1 MQKFGQHAG
10 FAVPLDRVNVDT
22 DQIIPKQFLKSIKRT
37 GFGDFLFDA
46 WRFNDAGDLGMTP
59 NERDINRAFVLNEP
73 KYQGATILI
82 AGENFGCGS
91 SREHAVWALQE
102 YGFAVVIAPSFADI
116 FYGNC
121 FKNGLLPVVL
131 KGKEIELL
139 IEYAKSI
146 TDISID
152 LAAQTVDAAGMRFQF
167 DIAPGLK
174 QKMLDGM
181 DDITATLAERS
192 LIEAFETI
200 HRERQPWLFRS

>member
-1 MQKFGQHAG
+1 MQMVA
-10 FAVPLDRVNVDT
+10 RVEGVKGKAIVLRGNDIDT
-22 DQIIPKQFLKSIKRT
+22 DRIIPARYLRAISFEGLERY
-37 GFGDFLFDA
+37 LFEDDRA
-46 WRFNDAGDLGMTP
+46 QVEARSAEVHPFSDSRYLGSTVL
-59 NERDINRAFVLNEP
+59 FV
-73 KYQGATILI
+73 GR
-82 AGENFGCGS
+82 NFGCGS

-121 FKNGLLPVVL
+121 FKNGLLPIVL